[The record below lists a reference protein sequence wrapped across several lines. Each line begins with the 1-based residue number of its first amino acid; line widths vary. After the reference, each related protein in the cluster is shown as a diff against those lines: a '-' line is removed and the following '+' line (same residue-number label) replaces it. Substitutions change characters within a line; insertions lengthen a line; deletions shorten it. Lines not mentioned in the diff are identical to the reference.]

1 MFKRLSDFSHL
12 HRFHPPLHAEF
23 RRDLGTLEQRAFIL
37 NSEVSKHASGDN
49 DMNSLAQLLE
59 IASRIDHLGSCAEWI
74 ARETCHTDN
83 SVSQTG
89 TLISVL
95 AEDLREKITN
105 LVSELEQ
112 MGEIGGSH

>member
-1 MFKRLSDFSHL
+1 
-12 HRFHPPLHAEF
+12 
-23 RRDLGTLEQRAFIL
+23 
-37 NSEVSKHASGDN
+37 
-49 DMNSLAQLLE
+49 MNSLAQILD

-74 ARETCHTDN
+74 ARETVHTDN
-83 SVSQTG
+83 AISQTG

-112 MGEIGGSH
+112 LGSFEGSH